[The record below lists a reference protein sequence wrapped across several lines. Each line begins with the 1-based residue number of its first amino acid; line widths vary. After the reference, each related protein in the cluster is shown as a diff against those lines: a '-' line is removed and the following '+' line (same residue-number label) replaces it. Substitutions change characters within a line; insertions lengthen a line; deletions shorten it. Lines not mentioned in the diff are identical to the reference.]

1 MIERP
6 FILIFTCVDPW
17 NEISKVIIPDEI
29 FVLSGLRG
37 IKRKRGD
44 REALFVS
51 EKSFWII
58 IDDEKLEFEISHPS
72 LRGFKAIPIPKLK
85 GKLGKD
91 FVKLL
96 RDPNL
101 LFPLFFARVEDG
113 FIFSPNENLLKHFS
127 IPESLDDVILL
138 DSDFATIQLKRV
150 IQKRKIKDINELAEA
165 IANEL
170 NQLRMKVDTFVL
182 GEKGVI
188 LEKKD
193 IKSITE
199 DELFDL
205 NPQKTILIY
214 DISSREENIRNLRE
228 EYYKLFL
235 RLWPFPIIPLGYIV
249 SIESLSS
256 TEIKQ
261 FWSTLKNKLK
271 I

>member
-6 FILIFTCVDPW
+6 FILIFTCIDPW
-17 NEISKVIIPDEI
+17 NEISKVMIPDDI

-37 IKRKRGD
+37 MKRRKGD

-51 EKSFWII
+51 EKSFWITI
-58 IDDEKLEFEISHPS
+58 NDEKLEFEILHPS

-91 FVKLL
+91 FVKLR
-96 RDPNL
+96 RDSNL

-138 DSDFATIQLKRV
+138 DSDFATIQLKRI
-150 IQKRKIKDINELAEA
+150 IQKRKIKDINKLAKA

-170 NQLRMKVDTFVL
+170 NQLKMKVDMFML
-182 GEKGVI
+182 GEKGII
-188 LEKKD
+188 LDKKD

-205 NPQKTILIY
+205 DPQKTVLIY
-214 DISSREENIRNLRE
+214 DVSSKGENIRNLRE

-235 RLWPFPIIPLGYIV
+235 RLWPFPVIPLGYMV
-249 SIESLSS
+249 DIESLSFI
-256 TEIKQ
+256 EIEQ
-261 FWSTLKNKLK
+261 FWSTLKDKLK